1 MEHQYTITL
10 GELERAFRSS
20 NSTFLCNVVFGMFCE
35 GVIDY
40 IPEAYTIDVI
50 KVFQREFPDYVS
62 SSLIESDWCSFDE
75 ITINGFIIN
84 PDIRRLKSRELRT
97 RILTDLV
104 GKYSGDHLLT
114 FTITI

>member
-1 MEHQYTITL
+1 MEHSYTITL
-10 GELERAFRSS
+10 GELERAYRSR
-20 NSTFLCNVVFGMFCE
+20 NRTFLCNVVFGMFCE

-40 IPEAYTIDVI
+40 IPEDYTIDVI